1 MRSHTTRAY
10 FRTGLVPT
18 AQNTRNPLCYSTPFT
33 ITFMTD
39 PRFVD
44 GEQAQAAAAQYV
56 QLFLAKCSQLGR
68 VDSGTPS
75 ANVEGVTSGW
85 PYPALHAEDKQVLI
99 P

>member
-10 FRTGLVPT
+10 FVRGLFPT

-39 PRFVD
+39 ARSVD
-44 GEQAQAAAAQYV
+44 NEQAQAAAAQYV

-68 VDSGTPS
+68 VNPGTPG

-85 PYPALHAEDKQVLI
+85 PYPVLHAEDKQVLI

>member
-18 AQNTRNPLCYSTPFT
+18 AENTRNPLCYSTPFT

-39 PRFVD
+39 ARFVD

-68 VDSGTPS
+68 VDSGTPF
-75 ANVEGVTSGW
+75 ANIEGVTSGW